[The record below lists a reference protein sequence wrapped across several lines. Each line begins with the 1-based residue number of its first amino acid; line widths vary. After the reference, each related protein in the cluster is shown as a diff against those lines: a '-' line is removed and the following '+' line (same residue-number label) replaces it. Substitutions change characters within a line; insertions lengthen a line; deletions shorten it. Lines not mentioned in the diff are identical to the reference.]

1 MEDPSPRNPLYEITR
16 KFSIGCILSF
26 VFIIIYLF
34 MSGTEFTSDVL
45 TLTFFI
51 FGGIFFIIGGVRDFL
66 ESIIYKVIRGR
77 GIERVR
83 NSINKNYLY
92 GFGKA
97 GEDVI
102 AGFLL
107 IILSI
112 ITSFIKL

>member
-1 MEDPSPRNPLYEITR
+1 MEDLSPRNPLNEIIR
-16 KFSIGCILSF
+16 KFGIGCILSF
-26 VFIIIYLF
+26 VFIIIYLL
-34 MSGTEFTSDVL
+34 MSGTEFTPDVL

-66 ESIIYKVIRGR
+66 ESVIYKVIRGR
-77 GIERVR
+77 GIEKVR
-83 NSINKNYLY
+83 DSIDKDYLY

-107 IILSI
+107 IILSVI
-112 ITSFIKL
+112 ISSIRL